1 MRRCGKPGTVFF
13 FTTFFFFLT
22 EDTGFLF
29 AEVVYFS
36 VQIKKLRHDAYYIS
50 INQSCVVEHL
60 HVHSLWWRHLHKS
73 LHWSGASVSVD
84 LHGSSIQHLALSLR
98 ALFQDEDG
106 FLSV

>member
-1 MRRCGKPGTVFF
+1 MRRCGKPGEVNFISSS
-13 FTTFFFFLT
+13 
-22 EDTGFLF
+22 E
-29 AEVVYFS
+29 EVVYFGALK
-36 VQIKKLRHDAYYIS
+36 VKKEKRGKKKAASRFIPAGWNIS

-60 HVHSLWWRHLHKS
+60 HVHSIWYRHLHKS
-73 LHWSGASVSVD
+73 LHWSGASVCVD